1 MRRAIAVLVLM
12 IPTAAS
18 VSRAQLAMNAPAP
31 SRSYVAYASEA
42 QTVAAGRQSTLELRF
57 QVAEPYHINSH
68 TPNSELLIPTTL
80 TLDAASGVK
89 AGALLYPPG
98 HAYSFSFDPKDK
110 VDVYSGSFV
119 VKLPVVAVAG
129 EHTIT
134 GSLRYQACDNASCY
148 PPKTVPVKIVFTA
161 K

>member
-1 MRRAIAVLVLM
+1 MVLM
-12 IPTAAS
+12 ITTGAS
-18 VSRAQLAMNAPAP
+18 VSHAQIAMDALAKPK
-31 SRSYVAYASEA
+31 SYVVYAAEA
-42 QTVAAGRQSTLELRF
+42 QSVVAGRQSMLELRF

-80 TLDAASGVK
+80 TLDPASGVK
-89 AGALLYPPG
+89 AGALVYPPG
-98 HAYSFSFDPKDK
+98 HAYSFPFDLKDK

-119 VKLPVVAVAG
+119 VKLPLVAAAG